1 MPIFTKMARQYRF
14 VMLSQ
19 YRVLLPT
26 KKVVKVTN
34 VDITLQGIAM
44 YYFSGFADVSH
55 ASVTRS
61 RLLVRYMYLFDLIK
75 YDFIPFLSSAMEI

>member
-1 MPIFTKMARQYRF
+1 MPVFTKMARQYRF

-26 KKVVKVTN
+26 KKVVNVTN

-44 YYFSGFADVSH
+44 YYFSGFADDDIQFS
-55 ASVTRS
+55 
-61 RLLVRYMYLFDLIK
+61 M
-75 YDFIPFLSSAMEI
+75 PF